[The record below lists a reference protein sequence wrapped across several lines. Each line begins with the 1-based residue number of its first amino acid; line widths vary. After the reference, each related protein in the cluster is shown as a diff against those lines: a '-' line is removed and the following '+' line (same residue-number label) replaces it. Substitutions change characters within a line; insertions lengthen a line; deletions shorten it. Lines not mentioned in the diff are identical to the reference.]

1 MDRKDK
7 RIQDVDQRTALEVVK
22 RYIDFLKDKKYG
34 IRKAFIFGSYANGNF
49 HEDSDIDL
57 AIVFSNLTNSF
68 VMQIELIKLSRKFD
82 TRIEPHPFDELDF
95 NASNPFAHEILS
107 KGIQII

>member
-1 MDRKDK
+1 M
-7 RIQDVDQRTALEVVK
+7 DQRKAFEIVGQ
-22 RYIDFLKDKKYG
+22 YIDFLKSKNYEV
-34 IRKAFIFGSYANGNF
+34 RKAYIFGSYANGKF

-68 VMQIELIKLSRKFD
+68 TMQIELMKLSRKFD

-95 NASNPFAHEILS
+95 NTSNPFTNEILT
-107 KGIQII
+107 KGIQIV